1 MLFFHWKEVL
11 DLGEFY
17 RFFDSTI
24 DDKRYY
30 TADEFAEYFRS
41 ILTSG
46 ILNGGTNLQV
56 NSLGTDM
63 NINIQ
68 DGFAFINGYLYKV
81 EGGHELVVDT
91 PNPSLPR
98 IDRVV
103 LRWDVNEENRYIK
116 AFVLTGTPKAS
127 PVPPDITREGNVFEL
142 SLAQIYVEAGKSFI
156 IESAITDE
164 RFNSAVCG
172 LSNSLI
178 TVDTSE
184 VFTQFT
190 AWFKEHSTDYA
201 ERWENWF
208 SNQQTEGYVM
218 ATDLVDIRTDF
229 NAKIVIAENTAI
241 DMRSL
246 SVQKSGKDDEGTF
259 TTVKYTRKSDGS
271 LYCISQLGG
280 KAPLYSIRTETYYG
294 VNGEVVATNVYTL
307 TYDDDEMLI
316 GEV

>member
-1 MLFFHWKEVL
+1 ML

-41 ILTSG
+41 MLTSG

-68 DGFAFINGYLYKV
+68 DGYAFINGYLYKV

-103 LRWDVNEENRYIK
+103 LRWDVSEENRYIK
-116 AFVLTGTPKAS
+116 AFVLPGTPKAS

-156 IESAITDE
+156 TESAITDE

-201 ERWENWF
+201 NQWETWF
-208 SNQQTEGYVM
+208 ANQQTEGYVM
-218 ATDLVDIRTDF
+218 ATDLLDIRTEF
-229 NAKIVIAENTAI
+229 ANKIQHAENTSV

-246 SVQKSGKDDEGTF
+246 SVQKSGKDDDGTF
-259 TTVKYTRKSDGS
+259 TTVIYSRKSDGS

-280 KAPLYSIRTETYYG
+280 KAPSYSVRTETYFD
-294 VNGEVVATNVYTL
+294 VSGEATHTNEYKL
-307 TYDDDEMLI
+307 TYDADEVLI
-316 GEV
+316 GEI